1 MKYIAELS
9 LTKNLTWEIDANS
22 IEEAKELA
30 EHQKDKYQDHGILT
44 VKDMEVNYMLVTEK
58 GDN

>member
-22 IEEAKELA
+22 IEEAKEIAKRYKNEYL
-30 EHQKDKYQDHGILT
+30 DHGVLT
-44 VKDMEVNYMLVTEK
+44 VQDMEVIYMLISEK
-58 GDN
+58 GEN